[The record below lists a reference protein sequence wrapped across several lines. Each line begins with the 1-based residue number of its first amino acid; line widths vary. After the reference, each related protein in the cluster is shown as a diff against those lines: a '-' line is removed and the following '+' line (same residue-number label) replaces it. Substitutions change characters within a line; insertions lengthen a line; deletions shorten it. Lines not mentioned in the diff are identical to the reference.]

1 MLSKRLLL
9 GMRHLVLR
17 APVQRLVRKAA
28 LRGHI
33 PSTVWRRLHPSGI
46 WKMHAPDGTPFL
58 YHSVSTTDL
67 LARSIVWTDMRDWE
81 RSTQRLLFDLARG
94 VDVFVDVGA
103 YSGIYS
109 ILACIANPRLKVVA
123 FEPNPEMLPSLMANI
138 AANGLGDRVTVV
150 NKALSSSCGHAEL
163 SVPSDNSA
171 ASLLPVAAGQAVVRI
186 EMTTGDQALEGLP
199 VGLVKMDVEGLETRV
214 LEGMSNV
221 IELHQPHII
230 AECLNQRT
238 LDEVTEMARKFGYE
252 FFYHVRGGRLVPAG
266 DGYQHP
272 GGDHNFLITP
282 RPRIP
287 ESNA

>member
-1 MLSKRLLL
+1 
-9 GMRHLVLR
+9 MRHLILR
-17 APVQRLVRKAA
+17 APVQRLVREAA
-28 LRGHI
+28 LRGHLS
-33 PSTVWRRLHPSGI
+33 STVWRRLHPSGV
-46 WKMHAPDGTPFL
+46 WKLHAPDGTPFF

-67 LARSIVWTDMRDWE
+67 LARRIVWTDMRDWE
-81 RSTQRLLFDLARG
+81 RSTQRLLFELAKD

-109 ILACIANPRLKVVA
+109 ILACIANPRLRVVA

-138 AANGLGDRVTVV
+138 VANDLAERVTVV

-186 EMTTGDQALEGLP
+186 EVTTGDQALENLP
-199 VGLVKMDVEGLETRV
+199 VGLVKIDVEGLETRV

-221 IELHQPHII
+221 IKWHQPHIV
-230 AECLNQRT
+230 AECLNQGA
-238 LDEVTEMARKFGYE
+238 LDEITEMAGKFGYE
-252 FFYHVRGGRLVPAG
+252 FFYHVREERLLPAG
-266 DGYQHP
+266 DGYRHP

-282 RPRIP
+282 RPRVSETIP
-287 ESNA
+287 